1 MCGELSGLGPRQVR
15 FENGGDEAFVRK
27 DAEICYLRHGE
38 ADDDETFGVH
48 GEVEAGEVCEWR

>member
-1 MCGELSGLGPRQVR
+1 M
-15 FENGGDEAFVRK
+15 NGGDEALVRK

-48 GEVEAGEVCEWR
+48 GEVEAVLVPDGVVGGGNRKFDF